1 MRHLLGTLRMTVN
14 SPERWEVEQDDFG
27 RPMVRHR
34 HFSGTVP
41 AYVSIDAE
49 GGEFARCPDCGERYR
64 LRGKDHERHRFG
76 G

>member
-1 MRHLLGTLRMTVN
+1 
-14 SPERWEVEQDDFG
+14 
-27 RPMVRHR
+27 MVRHR

-64 LRGKDHERHRFG
+64 LRGKDHERDRFG